1 VAVADDLDALLALF
15 AAGEV
20 STAAQPR
27 ARAAAIWAE
36 LMASRD
42 VTVLVAPRETGL
54 AATCT
59 LVTAPN
65 LLRGGRRHGF
75 LENVL
80 THPAHRRRGHGRAV
94 VAAALEV
101 AWRRDC
107 HHVLLQSGRADPAV
121 HRFYAGCGFVA
132 GRRAAYVADRPGAS
146 PRARDRAHL
155 R

>member
-1 VAVADDLDALLALF
+1 VSAPPARPAVAADLDALRALF

-20 STAAQPR
+20 SAPAEPR

-36 LMASRD
+36 LMAARD
-42 VTVLVAPRETGL
+42 VTVFVAPVDAGL

-80 THPAHRRRGHGRAV
+80 THPAHRRRGYGRAV
-94 VAAALEV
+94 VAAALAA
-101 AWRRDC
+101 AWRADC
-107 HHVLLQSGRADPAV
+107 HHVLLQSGRADPGV
-121 HRFYAGCGFVA
+121 HRFYARCGFVA
-132 GRRAAYVADRPGAS
+132 DRRVAYVADRPEGS
-146 PRARDRAHL
+146 
-155 R
+155 